1 MKPPERSDDS
11 WATRARAEMV
21 REQLEGRGIRDPRV
35 LDAMSR
41 VPRHEFVPPSLRK
54 EAYLDRPL
62 PIGGGQTISQPYIVA
77 LMTELLELQGGEM
90 VLDVGTGC
98 GYQAAVLAELGARV
112 VSIEI
117 HMELAARAAERL
129 HRLGYED
136 ILVEMADGKLG
147 WPSGAPYDGIV
158 VAAAPDR
165 VPKALLDQ
173 LAFGGRLI
181 IPVGSGEQTLK
192 RIVRTKEGF
201 DERTVTKVAFV
212 PLV

>member
-1 MKPPERSDDS
+1 
-11 WATRARAEMV
+11 MV